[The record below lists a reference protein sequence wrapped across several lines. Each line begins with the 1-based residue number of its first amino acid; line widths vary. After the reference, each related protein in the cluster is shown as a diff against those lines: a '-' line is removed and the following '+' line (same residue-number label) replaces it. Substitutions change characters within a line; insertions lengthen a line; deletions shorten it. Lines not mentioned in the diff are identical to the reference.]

1 MRRLMCLIGRHR
13 WEHHINREASGPGGG
28 YDLCA
33 RCGREK
39 NSYESGTGSFKGPVA
54 LG

>member
-1 MRRLMCLIGRHR
+1 MRRLMCLIGIHR
-13 WEHHINREASGPGGG
+13 WQHHINREASGKDGV

-39 NSYESGTGSFKGPVA
+39 NSYESGNGSFKRPMI
-54 LG
+54 L

>member
-33 RCGREK
+33 RCGRER
-39 NSYESGTGSFKGPVA
+39 NVYEPGKGPV
-54 LG
+54 GGSI